1 MTQSFEP
8 NPQPSPA
15 LATDGS
21 VPINREAAI
30 AEFTRRMKSGAN
42 NFYWIAAL
50 SVINSI
56 ISMTGSSTYF
66 VIGLAV
72 TLIVDGI
79 TISISQSLPDASI
92 TIIVK
97 IIGLMLSIMIAGLFA
112 LFGYFASQGKR
123 WAFLAGM
130 VLYAVDGLIMLYFA
144 DWIGVLFH
152 GFFLWGLFGGLR
164 ALGQLQELS
173 SQKQTGF
180 PQNIGVQ

>member
-8 NPQPSPA
+8 NPQPAPA

-56 ISMTGSSTYF
+56 LSMTGSSTYF

-72 TLIVDGI
+72 TLIVDGM
-79 TISISQSLPDASI
+79 TIGLSQSLPEASV
-92 TIIVK
+92 IVK
-97 IIGLMLSIMIAGLFA
+97 IVGLIVSILIAAVFA
-112 LFGYFASQGKR
+112 LFGYFAAQGKR
-123 WAFLAGM
+123 WAFIVGI
-130 VLYAVDGLIMLYFA
+130 VLYGLDGLIMLAFA

-152 GFFLWGLFGGLR
+152 AFFLWGLFGGWR
-164 ALGQLQELS
+164 ALGELQKMS
-173 SQKQTGF
+173 PQRQMDF

>member
-21 VPINREAAI
+21 MPINRESAI
-30 AEFTRRMKSGAN
+30 AELTRRMKSGAN
-42 NFYWIAAL
+42 NYYWIAAL

-56 ISMTGSSTYF
+56 LSLTGSSTYF
-66 VIGLAV
+66 VIGLAA
-72 TLIVDGI
+72 TLIVDGL
-79 TISISQSLPDASI
+79 TVGVSQSLPDASV
-92 TIIVK
+92 IVK
-97 IIGLMLSIMIAGLFA
+97 IIGLLLSILIAGVFA

-123 WAFLAGM
+123 WAFLVGM
-130 VLYAVDGLIMLYFA
+130 VLYGLDGLIMLAFA

-152 GFFLWGLFGGLR
+152 AFFLWGLFGGFR
-164 ALGQLQELS
+164 ALNELQKIL
-173 SQKQTGF
+173 SQKQMGF

>member
-1 MTQSFEP
+1 
-8 NPQPSPA
+8 
-15 LATDGS
+15 
-21 VPINREAAI
+21 
-30 AEFTRRMKSGAN
+30 
-42 NFYWIAAL
+42 
-50 SVINSI
+50 
-56 ISMTGSSTYF
+56 
-66 VIGLAV
+66 
-72 TLIVDGI
+72 
-79 TISISQSLPDASI
+79 
-92 TIIVK
+92 
-97 IIGLMLSIMIAGLFA
+97 MLSIMIAGLFA

-123 WAFLAGM
+123 WAFHAGM